1 MNKPDIWLSFCT
13 SSRNRLWQLKETLGH
28 NLSALDAGVEIV
40 LVDYGSTDGLSEWVW
55 ENFREF
61 VDNSKLKFFE
71 VKNEVPWHASKAKN
85 LAHRLAGGAYLFN
98 LDADN
103 FITSDD
109 VGLLEKA
116 FHANHPSHQWSGV
129 LGDGSFGRMGMPKDL
144 YLKLGGYDESLLPMG
159 GQDVD
164 LFNRILALGL
174 RFVRLPEV
182 ATAAVKNTVQD
193 KLAELNVASDS
204 AASMYDQ
211 MNKFNI
217 ETSKFRL
224 RMEGPIRTDS
234 FATFRGLLNEK
245 SVVIDGLNHI
255 RPYELT
261 EFGQDGSM

>member
-1 MNKPDIWLSFCT
+1 
-13 SSRNRLWQLKETLGH
+13 
-28 NLSALDAGVEIV
+28 
-40 LVDYGSTDGLSEWVW
+40 
-55 ENFREF
+55 
-61 VDNSKLKFFE
+61 
-71 VKNEVPWHASKAKN
+71 
-85 LAHRLAGGAYLFN
+85 
-98 LDADN
+98 
-103 FITSDD
+103 
-109 VGLLEKA
+109 
-116 FHANHPSHQWSGV
+116 
-129 LGDGSFGRMGMPKDL
+129 MPKDL

-234 FATFRGLLNEK
+234 FAIFRGLLNEK
-245 SVVIDGLNHI
+245 PVVIDGLNNI

>member
-1 MNKPDIWLSFCT
+1 
-13 SSRNRLWQLKETLGH
+13 
-28 NLSALDAGVEIV
+28 
-40 LVDYGSTDGLSEWVW
+40 
-55 ENFREF
+55 
-61 VDNSKLKFFE
+61 
-71 VKNEVPWHASKAKN
+71 
-85 LAHRLAGGAYLFN
+85 
-98 LDADN
+98 
-103 FITSDD
+103 
-109 VGLLEKA
+109 
-116 FHANHPSHQWSGV
+116 
-129 LGDGSFGRMGMPKDL
+129 MPKDL

-182 ATAAVKNTVQD
+182 ATAAVMNTVQD

-204 AASMYDQ
+204 AASMYDL

-245 SVVIDGLNHI
+245 PVVIDGLNHI
-255 RPYELT
+255 RPYALT
-261 EFGQDGSM
+261 EFGQGGSM